1 MVDLTY
7 LTKFA
12 KNNPVKM
19 RRYIS
24 LCLEAAPSAFS
35 AMQRDLKAED
45 WEQLRINAHSLKP
58 QADLMGINSLKDGL
72 IQIEDAVK
80 KQQFDKIE
88 NLLKSSHV
96 ISLAAEEILKETLNQ
111 YPQ

>member
-1 MVDLTY
+1 
-7 LTKFA
+7 
-12 KNNPVKM
+12 
-19 RRYIS
+19 
-24 LCLEAAPSAFS
+24 
-35 AMQRDLKAED
+35 MQKKILKRDGN
-45 WEQLRINAHSLKP
+45 EQLFESFK
-58 QADLMGINSLKDGL
+58 
-72 IQIEDAVK
+72 IEDAIK